1 MRLQRLQAIAAGILL
16 GTILIHPVIAHAQAT
31 ATIEGTLTDPSGAI
45 VAQALVAA
53 RPLDRSGKP
62 VQTRSGPDGKFSI
75 TLAPG
80 SYRLSI
86 EYPLFARLEQDFTVS
101 SGEMR
106 TWNVRLGLE
115 KMSSNVVVTAAA
127 EPTTAEATSAL
138 VDVITREQIDQRQQ
152 IWLID
157 MLASQEGAAFDREG
171 PFGGITGFFLDGGN
185 SKYTKV
191 LVDGT
196 PVNEPG
202 GSVDFSN
209 FTLDSIDKIEIVH
222 GATSALYGSD
232 AMSGVV
238 QIFTHRG
245 TTRTPQLTL
254 QGDGGTFETGHGSG
268 QLSGLFGAFDY
279 SVGTA
284 YFATNGQGPDDF
296 FRDTT
301 LSGNFGWKFSNTD
314 SVRLTLRNNAS
325 DAGQPGQTLLPG
337 QSNLGQ
343 SSDLHDFAANL
354 GWNFSTGEHWQHQ
367 LSAFESRFQLVE
379 VSPPFPAFKSEY
391 NRAGLSGQSTYG
403 TRAGGITAGYENEVE
418 NGPTASRHNQAG
430 YLEARYQFAR
440 RLNAIAGGRVE
451 ANGFF
456 GTRVVPRVGASYAL
470 RFGRGFWGPTRLRA
484 SYGQGIK
491 ETDILPRDCSPLLKP
506 EQGTTVDA
514 GMDQFLAS
522 DRFHLSAT
530 YFHND
535 FRDIVSFAFGGS
547 SPNCPAF
554 GGSYFNTDK
563 ARAYGANTSFE
574 AKVTRWL
581 SLVGNYTYDNSRVL
595 AASNFFDP
603 ALAPGNRLFHR
614 PLHSANLAANAHF
627 GGMNWNVAGH
637 YVGRRTD
644 SDFDGF
650 RISSDPSYVRW
661 DLSNSFQLGR
671 GLSSVARLENLFDR
685 HYQEAVGY
693 PALGFNYRLGL
704 KYVWGGEK

>member
-1 MRLQRLQAIAAGILL
+1 MRRQRLQAIAAGILF

-31 ATIEGTLTDPSGAI
+31 ATIEGTLNDPSGAT
-45 VAQALVAA
+45 VAQAVITAQ
-53 RPLDRSGKP
+53 PLDRSGKP
-62 VQTRSGPDGKFSI
+62 LQTQSGPDGKFSI

-80 SYRLSI
+80 RYRLSVQ
-86 EYPLFARLEQDFTVS
+86 YPRFIRIEQDFTLS
-101 SGEMR
+101 AGDR
-106 TWNVRLGLE
+106 QTWNVRLGLE
-115 KMSSNVVVTAAA
+115 KMSSNVIVTAAA
-127 EPTTAEATSAL
+127 EPSTTEQTPAL

-157 MLASQEGAAFDREG
+157 TLASQKGVSFDREG
-171 PFGGITGFFLDGGN
+171 PFGGITGLFLDGGN
-185 SKYTKV
+185 SNYTKV

-196 PVNEPG
+196 PVNVPG
-202 GSVDFSN
+202 GSFDFSN
-209 FTLDSIDKIEIVH
+209 FTLDNIDKIEIVH

-232 AMSGVV
+232 AMVGVV

-245 TTRTPQLTL
+245 ATRTPQLTL
-254 QGDGGTFETGHGSG
+254 QGDGGTFQTGHGSG
-268 QLSGLFGAFDY
+268 QLSGLLGAFDY

-284 YFATNGQGPDDF
+284 YFETNGQGPDDF

-301 LSGNFGWKFSNTD
+301 LSGKFGWRFSNTD
-314 SVRLTLRNNAS
+314 EVRLTLRNNAS
-325 DAGQPGQTLLPG
+325 DAGQPGQTLLPRV
-337 QSNLGQ
+337 SNFGQ

-354 GWNFSTGEHWQHQ
+354 GWNFSTDEHWQHQ

-379 VSPPFPAFKSEY
+379 VSPPFPTFQSKY
-391 NRAGLSGQSTYG
+391 NRAGLNGQSTY
-403 TRAGGITAGYENEVE
+403 TAHSSGITAGYENEVE

-430 YLEARYQFAR
+430 YLETRHQFGR

-470 RFGRGFWGPTRLRA
+470 RLGGAFWGPTRLRA

-491 ETDILPRDCSPLLKP
+491 EPDILPHNCSPLLKP
-506 EQGTTVDA
+506 EQATTVEA
-514 GMDQFLAS
+514 GIDQFLAS
-522 DRFHLSAT
+522 DRFHLSVT

-535 FRDIVSFAFGGS
+535 FRDIISFAFDGLS
-547 SPNCPAF
+547 RNCPAF
-554 GGSYFNTDK
+554 DGSFFNTDK
-563 ARAYGANTSFE
+563 ARAYGANSSFE

-581 SLVGNYTYDNSRVL
+581 TLVGNYTYDNSRVL

-614 PLHSANLAANAHF
+614 PLHSANLVANAHL
-627 GGMNWNVAGH
+627 GRMNWNVAGS

-650 RISSDPSYVRW
+650 RIASDPSYVRW
-661 DLSNSFQLGR
+661 DLSNSFQLGH
-671 GLSSVARLENLFDR
+671 GLSTVARLENLFDR
-685 HYQEAVGY
+685 HYQEATGY
-693 PALGFNYRLGL
+693 PSLGFNYRLGL
-704 KYVWGGEK
+704 KYVWGGDK